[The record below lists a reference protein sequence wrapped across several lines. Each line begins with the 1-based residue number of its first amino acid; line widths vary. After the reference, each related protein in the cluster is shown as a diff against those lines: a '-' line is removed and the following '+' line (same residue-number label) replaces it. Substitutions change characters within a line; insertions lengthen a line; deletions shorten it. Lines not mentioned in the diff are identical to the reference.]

1 MAKLKYIRFS
11 SYKKFEETTEIE
23 IKPLTV
29 LIGKNSSGKSSISK
43 LFPMFEKA
51 MSGTSAAPFLFENEG
66 VSLGTAFSDIAHN
79 GNNIGLSFGLGY
91 ENGLDIN
98 IDFISKVGNQ
108 DYWIKKVCIKV

>member
-23 IKPLTV
+23 IKQLTV

-51 MSGTSAAPFLFENEG
+51 TSVLNF
-66 VSLGTAFSDIAHN
+66 VTSC
-79 GNNIGLSFGLGY
+79 SFG
-91 ENGLDIN
+91 
-98 IDFISKVGNQ
+98 
-108 DYWIKKVCIKV
+108 IKFMMQTT